1 MATRHESNSKSS
13 SHTDIVPCQLGLSD
27 RGPIFSAQSRE
38 IPWTADLICEIRHS
52 LRGWVVP
59 PGCGPPTGGGQTEQV
74 TSVHLAAPAPSTGVP
89 SLRDFGGGPFGI
101 YIHVPFCA
109 TRCGY
114 CDFNTYTAG
123 ELGSSASPQSWMT
136 ALSGELSMAA
146 KLFGQLPSKQ
156 PEVSTIFVGGGTP
169 SLLGGDGLAQ
179 VMDAIRANFALAAD
193 AEVSTESNP
202 ESTSPQF
209 FERLRAAGFTRI
221 SLGMQSAA
229 EHVLRVLDR
238 THTPGRAAAAAR
250 EARAAGFEHVN
261 LDLIY
266 GTPGETDADLDA
278 SLDAVLA
285 AGVDHVSAYSLIV
298 EDGTALARRVRR
310 GELPAPDED
319 VLAARYERIDARLA
333 VAGLSWYEVSNWAA
347 NDSARCRHNLGYWDG
362 GDWLGAGPG
371 AHSHLG
377 GVRWWNVKHPA
388 RYADRVAAGD
398 LPAAGWE
405 ELTADERHTER
416 VMLTVR
422 LRSGLPLADLD
433 TSGRRAADQVV
444 ADGLAELH
452 DDRLILTA
460 RGRLLADAVVRM
472 LLA

>member
-1 MATRHESNSKSS
+1 M
-13 SHTDIVPCQLGLSD
+13 
-27 RGPIFSAQSRE
+27 
-38 IPWTADLICEIRHS
+38 
-52 LRGWVVP
+52 
-59 PGCGPPTGGGQTEQV
+59 PT
-74 TSVHLAAPAPSTGVP
+74 
-89 SLRDFGGGPFGI
+89 LRDFGGGAFGI

-123 ELGSSASPQSWMT
+123 ELGSSSSPQSWFE
-136 ALSGELSMAA
+136 ALRGELATAA
-146 KLFGQLPSKQ
+146 REFEALPSAV
-156 PEVSTIFVGGGTP
+156 PRVETVFVGGGTP
-169 SLLGGDGLAQ
+169 SLLGGDGLAD
-179 VMDAIRANFALAAD
+179 VLDAVRAHFTLAAD
-193 AEVSTESNP
+193 AEVTTESNP
-202 ESTSPQF
+202 ESTSPAF
-209 FERLRAAGFTRI
+209 FERLRAAGYTRI

-229 EHVLRVLDR
+229 AHVLKVLDR
-238 THTPGRAAAAAR
+238 THTPGRAVAAAR
-250 EARAAGFEHVN
+250 EARAAGFDHVN

-319 VLAARYERIDARLA
+319 VLAARYERLDARLEQ
-333 VAGLSWYEVSNWAA
+333 AGLHWYEVSNWAA
-347 NDSARCRHNLGYWDG
+347 DDTARCRHNLGYWDG

-371 AHSHLG
+371 AHSHVG

-388 RYADRVAAGD
+388 RYAERVATGA

-405 ELTADERHTER
+405 QLTAEERYTER

-422 LRSGLPLADLD
+422 LRTGLPLDDLD
-433 TSGRRAADQVV
+433 AAGRVAAARVI
-444 ADGLAELH
+444 ADGLAERRE
-452 DDRLILTA
+452 DRLILTD
-460 RGRLLADAVVRM
+460 RGRLLADAVVRT
-472 LLA
+472 LLT